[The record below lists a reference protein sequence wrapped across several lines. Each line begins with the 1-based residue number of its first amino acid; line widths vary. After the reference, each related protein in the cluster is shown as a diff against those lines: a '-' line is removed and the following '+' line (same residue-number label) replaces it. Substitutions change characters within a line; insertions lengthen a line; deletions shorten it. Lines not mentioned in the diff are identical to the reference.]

1 MLRYLV
7 FTLALCLGAC
17 ALPVVD
23 AEREAQADRVYE
35 AVRRND
41 VAAVKA
47 MGTPALKSQDLAGPF
62 LEMQRHVHAS
72 APTAATTI
80 GWSSNTS
87 TSAGTTYIVVRQY
100 THPEGR
106 VETEALMVRDA
117 AGVWRIDGF
126 RAVRVSAAA
135 LEAAEKA
142 SEEQATAARFTL
154 TGKSPAHY
162 VILAGAI
169 LSAALCLVSAVVA
182 GLRGRWGWMILN
194 LFGIGQFTLN
204 WTTGAVAFQPIY
216 FSLFGAGFLKGMGP
230 ADPWMIMAALPIP
243 AILFWSL
250 GRWRRK
256 LRKPKGGTSA
266 EPILESKDP

>member
-1 MLRYLV
+1 MRYLV
-7 FTLALCLGAC
+7 FALALCLGAC
-17 ALPVVD
+17 ALPGVD

-72 APTAATTI
+72 APTDATTI

-87 TSAGTTYIVVRQY
+87 TSAGTTYNIVRRY
-100 THPEGR
+100 THAEGR
-106 VETEALMVRDA
+106 VETESLMVRDA
-117 AGVWRIDGF
+117 EGVWRIDGF
-126 RAVRVSAAA
+126 RAVRVPAAA
-135 LEAAEKA
+135 IQAAERA
-142 SEEQATAARFTL
+142 AEEQGAAARFTL
-154 TGKSPAHY
+154 TGKSPVHY
-162 VILAGAI
+162 LILAGAI
-169 LSAALCLVSAVVA
+169 LAAAFCLVSAVVA

-216 FSLFGAGFLKGMGP
+216 FSLFGAGFLKGLGP
-230 ADPWMIMAALPIP
+230 LDPWMVMAAFPIP
-243 AILFWSL
+243 AILFWGL

-256 LRKPKGGTSA
+256 VRKPKGGESA
-266 EPILESKDP
+266 EPIVESTDP